1 MGWAFE
7 YVSPVIHPCPETM
20 CISSFD
26 PSFFDSQ
33 DPASVIQPDMTVQG
47 RRIVWIVIST
57 NQLKPR
63 MSITSF
69 DNLECTPRCRPP
81 SCRCPQPD

>member
-20 CISSFD
+20 CISSFE

-33 DPASVIQPDMTVQG
+33 DPASVIQSDMTVEG
-47 RRIVWIVIST
+47 RKEDRLDCHQHQSIQDAYTDYFVRQPGVHSQMPASVVPLST
-57 NQLKPR
+57 
-63 MSITSF
+63 T
-69 DNLECTPRCRPP
+69 
-81 SCRCPQPD
+81 